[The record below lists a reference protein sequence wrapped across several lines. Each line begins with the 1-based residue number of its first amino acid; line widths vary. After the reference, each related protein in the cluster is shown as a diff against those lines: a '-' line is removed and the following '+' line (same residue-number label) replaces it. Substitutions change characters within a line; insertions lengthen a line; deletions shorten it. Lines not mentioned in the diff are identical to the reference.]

1 MEDEI
6 IQIAPSLSEI
16 REFFDKTVIRKM
28 CDGSF
33 EILQDGSSDVNF
45 PKNNDTGEASEQ
57 DLFVIKTIGD
67 TDVKYNICT
76 LGAKFHVG
84 FGVPV
89 TVKINDCV
97 YSFNMHKTAKGRI
110 DGMKKL
116 YAENGI
122 ELGTVLKAKYNAKN
136 QEIIFEIQ

>member
-1 MEDEI
+1 
-6 IQIAPSLSEI
+6 
-16 REFFDKTVIRKM
+16 M
-28 CDGSF
+28 CDGTF
-33 EILQDGSSDVNF
+33 EILPDSSSDVHF
-45 PKNNDTGEASEQ
+45 QKNSDTGEASEQ
-57 DLFVIKTIGD
+57 DLFVVKTIGD

-110 DGMKKL
+110 DGMKRL

-122 ELGTVLKAKYNAKN
+122 ELGTVLKATYNAKN
-136 QEIIFEIQ
+136 QEIILEVQ